1 MEHSVH
7 YLGDSS
13 SFIITSNKSAYLP
26 QAAAGLSIQLCKCV
40 SVTKIRQVSQTTAG
54 LAARN
59 EQVSNSMLDCSCS
72 TQIGGKFGMSILDIC

>member
-7 YLGDSS
+7 YPGDCS
-13 SFIITSNKSAYLP
+13 SFIIISNKSAYLP

-59 EQVSNSMLDCSCS
+59 EQVSTFNAGLLMLLYSNWW
-72 TQIGGKFGMSILDIC
+72 

>member
-1 MEHSVH
+1 MH

-59 EQVSNSMLDCSCS
+59 EQVSTFNAGLLMS
-72 TQIGGKFGMSILDIC
+72 TQIGGKFGMSILDLS